1 MRKRFKTVWMGR
13 RLRQAFAR
21 NARMVAELD
30 RLLRHRGL
38 PGP

>member
-1 MRKRFKTVWMGR
+1 MRARLKRFWMGR

-30 RLLRHRGL
+30 RLLRQRGL
-38 PGP
+38 PGI